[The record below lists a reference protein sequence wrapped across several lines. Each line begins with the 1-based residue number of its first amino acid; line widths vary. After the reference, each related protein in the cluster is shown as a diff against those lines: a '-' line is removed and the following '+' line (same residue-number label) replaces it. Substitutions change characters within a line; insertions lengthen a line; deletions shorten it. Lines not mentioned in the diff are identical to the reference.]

1 MIKLCNATQAERCI
15 REWDAEVQ
23 ARETAEAARDG
34 GVVKG
39 EGVEG
44 EGEGSDEGGGGGGGG
59 GEKKSASRKKAEKG
73 ATAAAK

>member
-1 MIKLCNATQAERCI
+1 LIKLCNATQAERCI

-34 GVVKG
+34 SAVKS
-39 EGVEG
+39 EWVEG

-59 GEKKSASRKKAEKG
+59 EKKSASRKRNDKG
-73 ATAAAK
+73 ASAAAK